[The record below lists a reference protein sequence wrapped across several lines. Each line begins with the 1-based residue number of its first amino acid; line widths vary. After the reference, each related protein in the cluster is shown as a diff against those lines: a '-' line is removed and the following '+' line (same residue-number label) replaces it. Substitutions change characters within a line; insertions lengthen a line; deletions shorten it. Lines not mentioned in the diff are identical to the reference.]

1 MIEEKLLEDSEPP
14 EEHHR
19 TFTAKEEITDRIP
32 GPPTREVKESFDCDQ
47 CGKTYG
53 TKASLRTHS
62 YNHSKKLQTGG
73 AVEAVKEIKFE
84 DRDNSVFSE
93 APVELVASPDTTLV
107 DNVELEEKFLDNS
120 EPLAANK
127 EVKEYFDCDQCNKS
141 YGTKASL
148 RTHIYNHS
156 KKPVETSV
164 GVVALPDTNMADN
177 LELEKR
183 IDCLVEKRE
192 GIWNCIQCGKSDS
205 TR

>member
-1 MIEEKLLEDSEPP
+1 M
-14 EEHHR
+14 
-19 TFTAKEEITDRIP
+19 
-32 GPPTREVKESFDCDQ
+32 
-47 CGKTYG
+47 
-53 TKASLRTHS
+53 
-62 YNHSKKLQTGG
+62 
-73 AVEAVKEIKFE
+73 
-84 DRDNSVFSE
+84 SE
-93 APVELVASPDTTLV
+93 APAEVVASP

-120 EPLAANK
+120 ETPEEPLASNK

-164 GVVALPDTNMADN
+164 GVVALPDTNIEDN

-192 GIWNCIQCGKSDS
+192 GIWNCIQCGKSDG